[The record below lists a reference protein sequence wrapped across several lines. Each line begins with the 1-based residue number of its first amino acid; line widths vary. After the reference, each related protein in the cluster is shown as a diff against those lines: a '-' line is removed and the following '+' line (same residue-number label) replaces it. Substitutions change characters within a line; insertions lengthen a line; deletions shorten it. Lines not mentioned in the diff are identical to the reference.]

1 MYKFIKRIL
10 DIVISIIALIIL
22 SPLFIIVIILLKL
35 TGEGEVFY
43 LQKRL
48 GLNNKEFHIYKFAT
62 MLKNSLQMGSGSI
75 TVRNDPRVTKVGKFL
90 RLTKINELPQI
101 LNILKGEMSV
111 VGPRPL
117 VTRTFDAYPDAI
129 RNKIYQVKPGIT
141 GLGSIYFRD
150 EEELISNAKEEPHVF
165 YERVVAPY
173 KGALEIYYQ
182 KHLSTLTDLK
192 IIFATAWYILFPTSN
207 LLNKLF
213 KNLPSNPNEK

>member
-1 MYKFIKRIL
+1 MYKFTKRIL
-10 DIVISIIALIIL
+10 DIIIALIALVVL
-22 SPLFIIVIILLKL
+22 SPLFIVVIILLKL

-43 LQKRL
+43 LQNRL
-48 GLNNKEFHIYKFAT
+48 GLNNKEFKIYKFAT

-101 LNILKGEMSV
+101 LNILKGDMSV

-117 VTRTFDAYPDAI
+117 VTKTFVAYPDDI
-129 RNKIYQVKPGIT
+129 RDEIYKVKPGLT

-150 EEELISNAKEEPHVF
+150 EEELISNANEEPHQF
-165 YERVVAPY
+165 YKKVVAPH

-182 KHLSTLTDLK
+182 KNLSTLTDLK
-192 IIFATAWYILFPTSN
+192 LIFATAWYILFPKSN

-213 KNLPSNPNEK
+213 KNLPVNPFEK